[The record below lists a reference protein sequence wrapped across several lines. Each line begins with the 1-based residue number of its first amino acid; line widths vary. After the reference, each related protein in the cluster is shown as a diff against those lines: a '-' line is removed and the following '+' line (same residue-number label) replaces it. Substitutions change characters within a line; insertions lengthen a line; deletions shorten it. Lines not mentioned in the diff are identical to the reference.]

1 MNLKWTL
8 FDYCQFLATSDNV
21 PTLAEAERKA
31 QQALKDG
38 TKRKERKWTPK
49 IVKAEERNGAFY
61 LSMAIG
67 LVAHYLFYGFALAYC
82 RKYEY
87 NTPTGFLSLF
97 DWKGV
102 LDHVMF
108 FILFYCDIWISYVLA
123 TLGMVIALGAPYTPI
138 FDQPYLATSL
148 RDFWSHRWNY
158 PIKLTFHRLV
168 FTPLLSLFESY
179 NKATSPNTS
188 KHRHTELQ
196 LVTATFA
203 SFCFSAMFHEY
214 ILVLLMPDEKAG
226 VQFTFFIINGVLC
239 IAQIWLQR
247 MTGFGI
253 SWGFGRGWKVV
264 GWALTA
270 ATLLTTAPLFV
281 GSYARTGTMMQLPV
295 PDRVVSFWQML
306 I

>member
-1 MNLKWTL
+1 MIHFQLLKISHLSTSIIASIGAILLIVIPLLFPSPSKLINDCIKGASFFFVLRVLEIATFSRSMNLKWTL

-31 QQALKDG
+31 QQASKTALRKGEKMDTKDLRR
-38 TKRKERKWTPK
+38 TFCYAW
-49 IVKAEERNGAFY
+49 NGH
-61 LSMAIG
+61 G
-67 LVAHYLFYGFALAYC
+67 
-82 RKYEY
+82 
-87 NTPTGFLSLF
+87 
-97 DWKGV
+97 
-102 LDHVMF
+102 
-108 FILFYCDIWISYVLA
+108 
-123 TLGMVIALGAPYTPI
+123 LGAPYTPI

-179 NKATSPNTS
+179 NKATSSNTS

-196 LVTATFA
+196 SVMYCT
-203 SFCFSAMFHEY
+203 
-214 ILVLLMPDEKAG
+214 
-226 VQFTFFIINGVLC
+226 
-239 IAQIWLQR
+239 IWLQK

-281 GSYARTGTMMQLPV
+281 GSYARTVQ
-295 PDRVVSFWQML
+295 
-306 I
+306 